1 MKKTVI
7 ALLLAVCA
15 GTAGA
20 ADTYGYLVMW
30 QNPADSGSAVQ
41 LKTTKENASQLEAN
55 AELEAFCR
63 AQDTLSGVQQ
73 GQATGC
79 KSVIPLHNTCIAL
92 AYPKAQGGLTAE
104 NVVAI
109 TSPRFKSVHQTAL
122 NQCIKK
128 YGTQGQCGLE
138 IAYCTSADLYS
149 GQVRAFWNRLK
160 LL

>member
-30 QNPADSGSAVQ
+30 QNPADGGSAVQ

-92 AYPKAQGGLTAE
+92 AYPKAQG
-104 NVVAI
+104 
-109 TSPRFKSVHQTAL
+109 VHQTAL

-138 IAYCTSADLYS
+138 IAYCTSADLYG

-160 LL
+160 SL

>member
-1 MKKTVI
+1 MATWSCGRILRMAAVPYSSKQPKK
-7 ALLLAVCA
+7 
-15 GTAGA
+15 
-20 ADTYGYLVMW
+20 
-30 QNPADSGSAVQ
+30 
-41 LKTTKENASQLEAN
+41 NASQLEAN

-122 NQCIKK
+122 NQM
-128 YGTQGQCGLE
+128 Y
-138 IAYCTSADLYS
+138 
-149 GQVRAFWNRLK
+149 
-160 LL
+160 

>member
-30 QNPADSGSAVQ
+30 QNPADGGSAVQ

-73 GQATGC
+73 GRRRGVSRLFRFT
-79 KSVIPLHNTCIAL
+79 IPVLRSLIRKRKEA
-92 AYPKAQGGLTAE
+92 
-104 NVVAI
+104 
-109 TSPRFKSVHQTAL
+109 
-122 NQCIKK
+122 
-128 YGTQGQCGLE
+128 
-138 IAYCTSADLYS
+138 
-149 GQVRAFWNRLK
+149 
-160 LL
+160 

>member
-1 MKKTVI
+1 MNMKKTVI

-30 QNPADSGSAVQ
+30 QNPADGGSAVQ

-73 GQATGC
+73 GQATP
-79 KSVIPLHNTCIAL
+79 S
-92 AYPKAQGGLTAE
+92 PK
-104 NVVAI
+104 
-109 TSPRFKSVHQTAL
+109 
-122 NQCIKK
+122 
-128 YGTQGQCGLE
+128 
-138 IAYCTSADLYS
+138 
-149 GQVRAFWNRLK
+149 
-160 LL
+160 